1 MNRIL
6 IIEDEPII
14 RASLKRLLERNDYA
28 VTETGSV
35 EEAIQLE
42 VSHYDLIITDLR
54 LPGKE
59 GTHMIKL
66 AGTIPVLIMTS
77 YASVE
82 SAVDAMKQGAA
93 DYIAKPFN
101 HDEMVMTVKRILQQ
115 HKLTMQNQL
124 LKRELSQCYPQ
135 TGMIGDSDVMQHVFS
150 LIQKV
155 APTDTTSLILGESGT
170 GKELVAHALHNQ
182 SPRNNS
188 PFVTVNCATIPANL
202 IESELFGHE
211 KGAFTGA
218 HNTHIGLI
226 EAADGGTLFLDE
238 IGELPNEAQ
247 ARLLRV
253 LQEKEI
259 RRVGANHSRHV
270 DVRLIAATHR
280 DLKQLVDEEKF
291 RSDLF
296 YRLNVME
303 ISLPPLRER
312 SEDIIALAHHLLDKN
327 CKKLNRALMRFSQD
341 ALELMRR
348 YSWPGNIRELEN
360 VIERMVILADDETS
374 ITAAML
380 PLESQGKTAREPVN
394 QNKQSLD
401 DYFVQFVTDNQRSMN
416 ETELAKQLGISRKT
430 LWERRQRY
438 NIPRAK

>member
-6 IIEDEPII
+6 IVEDEPII
-14 RASLKRLLERNDYA
+14 RTSLKRLLERNDYE
-28 VTETGSV
+28 VVESGSV
-35 EEAIQLE
+35 EEASDLPI
-42 VSHYDLIITDLR
+42 SHFNLIISDLR
-54 LPGKE
+54 LPGAE
-59 GTHMIKL
+59 GTSMIKL

-77 YASVE
+77 YASIE
-82 SAVDAMKQGAA
+82 SAVEAMKQGAA

-115 HKLTMQNQL
+115 QKLTMQNAL

-135 TGMIGDSDVMQHVFS
+135 TGMIGNSKVMQQVFS

-170 GKELVAHALHNQ
+170 GKELVAHALHKN
-182 SPRNNS
+182 SPRSNA

-247 ARLLRV
+247 ARLLRI

-259 RRVGANHSRHV
+259 RRVGANQSRNV

-280 DLKQLVDEEKF
+280 DLKQLVDEGNF

-303 ISLPPLRER
+303 IALPPLRDR
-312 SEDIIALAHHLLDKN
+312 GEDIIALAEHLLEKN
-327 CKKLNRALMRFSQD
+327 CIKLNRTPMHFHADAIKAMRN
-341 ALELMRR
+341 
-348 YSWPGNIRELEN
+348 YPWPGNVRELEN
-360 VIERMVILADDETS
+360 VIERVVILADDEMVS
-374 ITAAML
+374 AQML
-380 PLESQGKTAREPVN
+380 PLTN
-394 QNKQSLD
+394 QIKASEEIPAHNRQSLD
-401 DYFVQFVTDNQRSMN
+401 DYFVRFVSENESSMN

-438 NIPRAK
+438 QIPRKK